1 MVIGM
6 EECAEIAQRL
16 SKALRFGM
24 EQVQA
29 EAGHAVTGDPDELL
43 TNRERI
49 RKEFSDLA
57 SVLEMVGIG
66 APLGKWMDEK
76 REKVERFLTYSAEV
90 GTLGQ
95 ADAGTPTLA
104 DAVEISSG
112 GPRATESD
120 PASPSAGRR
129 ERGR

>member
-1 MVIGM
+1 MDRQEHLMVIGM

-66 APLGKWMDEK
+66 APRGKWMDEK

-90 GTLGQ
+90 GTL
-95 ADAGTPTLA
+95 DTLEA
-104 DAVEISSG
+104 RSRCPAVH
-112 GPRATESD
+112 
-120 PASPSAGRR
+120 AGRR
-129 ERGR
+129 DEEDKGR

>member
-1 MVIGM
+1 MDRQEHLMVIGM

-76 REKVERFLTYSAEV
+76 REKVERFLNSPAE
-90 GTLGQ
+90 LFLCSQ
-95 ADAGTPTLA
+95 ESF
-104 DAVEISSG
+104 AVSLKK
-112 GPRATESD
+112 
-120 PASPSAGRR
+120 
-129 ERGR
+129 ERQNLMRQLQTRKQQFRGL